1 MTEQRYTAGPAET
14 KPTAYAFIG
23 PDGLHFVNLKP
34 AAEFLKADYQA
45 LRYAAT
51 QLCAG
56 IPIRTPAAE
65 LIRTHF
71 PELASPRRLVEPGTV
86 AI

>member
-51 QLCAG
+51 QLCAD
-56 IPIRTPAAE
+56 IPIRTRAAE
-65 LIRTHF
+65 LIKEHF
-71 PELASPRRLVEPGTV
+71 PDLARPRRILAPGEV
-86 AI
+86 AV

>member
-1 MTEQRYTAGPAET
+1 MSVTYGGTIPEQPRY
-14 KPTAYAFIG
+14 FDWS
-23 PDGLHFVNLKP
+23 DGLRFVNLKP
-34 AAEFLKADYQA
+34 AAEWLKADYQA
-45 LRYAAT
+45 LRYAAV

-56 IPIRTPAAE
+56 VPIRTPAAE
-65 LIRTHF
+65 LIRAHF